1 MFAIIKTGN
10 KQYRISKDNTI
21 KVEKIEANE
30 GDEIDLDDVLF
41 LEKDDGSVLVGK
53 PNLDNVKIKAKVLKN
68 YKDYDFIMIGFSES
82 DVLNKIIE
90 QIRHITYK
98 SRIYY
103 VSWGDYNYYDEIK
116 KYTLKHDVSFL

>member
-68 YKDYDFIMIGFSES
+68 YKDD
-82 DVLNKIIE
+82 KII
-90 QIRHITYK
+90 IFKKRRRK
-98 SRIYY
+98 NSRRKN
-103 VSWGDYNYYDEIK
+103 GHRQPLTE
-116 KYTLKHDVSFL
+116 LKILAIDLV

>member
-41 LEKDDGSVLVGK
+41 LEKDDGSILVGK

-68 YKDYDFIMIGFSES
+68 YKDD
-82 DVLNKIIE
+82 KII
-90 QIRHITYK
+90 IFKKRRRK
-98 SRIYY
+98 NSRRKN
-103 VSWGDYNYYDEIK
+103 GHRQPLTE
-116 KYTLKHDVSFL
+116 LKILAIDLV